1 MKSQKKKIKSH
12 HGGSS
17 GTSSSSGSGSS
28 LTSWKNITNRI
39 HEMEDEMR
47 KTSEKQVRELVNSL
61 ELNKYCKLRKKTIPK
76 QTKNGTI
83 EEKSDSEEEDVDGT
97 FVYHGTLKNESNEDD
112 EDNDGTFVYHGTV
125 KHSSD
130 SDQGTVRGHQ
140 EKPADDRNKSNT
152 GKCLKEDIVAATLLN
167 RNDSPTDEKREIS
180 GEDITTLLKMNPKE
194 AAKQIVKGLKKTMS
208 FEEQKVEEKQV
219 NLLFR

>member
-1 MKSQKKKIKSH
+1 
-12 HGGSS
+12 
-17 GTSSSSGSGSS
+17 
-28 LTSWKNITNRI
+28 
-39 HEMEDEMR
+39 MEDEMR
-47 KTSEKQVRELVNSL
+47 KTSEEQVRELVNSL
-61 ELNKYCKLRKKTIPK
+61 ELNKYRKLRKKTIPQNK
-76 QTKNGTI
+76 KNGTI
-83 EEKSDSEEEDVDGT
+83 EEKRDSEEEDVDGT
-97 FVYHGTLKNESNEDD
+97 FVYHGTLKNESSEDD

-130 SDQGTVRGHQ
+130 SVSDQGTVRGHQ
-140 EKPADDRNKSNT
+140 EKSADDRNKSNT

-219 NLLFR
+219 NL